1 MGEHIIVSTQDRV
14 TTVTIS
20 RTEKKN
26 AITFAMY
33 TAIAEAIEEYG
44 QTDQARAL
52 VITGEGDMFTAGND
66 LQDFMTGG
74 LPAGD
79 AENPIIRFL
88 NAIRDCP
95 KPLIAAVNGSA
106 IGVGLTML
114 LHCDLVY
121 SANSA
126 TFSAPFVQLG
136 LVPEAGS
143 SMLLPAS
150 LGMAVANDVL
160 LAGRVL
166 TASEALNHGLVARV
180 FADGELMSKVQ
191 EIAKAIAASSP
202 VALKQSKAL
211 IRNQRDEVAGHM
223 AAEIKFFAAQ
233 LQSPDFA
240 ESVAAK
246 LQKRAPNYS

>member
-1 MGEHIIVSTQDRV
+1 MSANIIISTQDRV
-14 TTVTIS
+14 TTATIS
-20 RTEKKN
+20 REEKKN

-33 TAIAEAIEEYG
+33 TAMAETIEEYG
-44 QTDQARAL
+44 QTDGARAL
-52 VITGEGDMFTAGND
+52 VITGSGDMFTAGND
-66 LQDFMTGG
+66 LQDFMAGG
-74 LPAGD
+74 IPASAD
-79 AENPIIRFL
+79 ENPIVRFL

-95 KPLIAAVNGSA
+95 KPLIAAVNGPA

-121 SANSA
+121 SAQSA

-150 LGMAVANDVL
+150 VGMAVANDVL
-160 LAGRVL
+160 LAGRIL
-166 TASEALNHGLVARV
+166 TAAEALDHGLVARV
-180 FADGELMSKVQ
+180 FSDGDLSTKVQ
-191 EIAKAIAASSP
+191 EIARQVAASSP
-202 VALKQSKAL
+202 VALRQSKAL
-211 IRNQRDEVAGHM
+211 IRSRRDEVAGHM
-223 AAEIKFFAAQ
+223 AAEIRIFAQQ

-246 LQKRAPNYS
+246 LQKRQPNYG

>member
-1 MGEHIIVSTQDRV
+1 MSEHIIVSTQDRV

-20 RTEKKN
+20 RTDKKN

-44 QTDQARAL
+44 QTDHARAL

-79 AENPIIRFL
+79 VENPIIRFL
-88 NAIRDCP
+88 NTIRDCP
-95 KPLIAAVNGSA
+95 KPLIAAVNGPA

-121 SANSA
+121 SADSA

-180 FADGELMSKVQ
+180 FGDGELISKVQ
-191 EIAKAIAASSP
+191 EIAQAIAASSP

-223 AAEIKFFAAQ
+223 AAEIKIFATQ

-240 ESVAAK
+240 ESIAAK

>member
-1 MGEHIIVSTQDRV
+1 MSDNIIVSTQDRV

-20 RTEKKN
+20 REEKKN

-33 TAIAEAIEEYG
+33 DAMAQTIEDYG
-44 QTDQARAL
+44 QTDEARAL
-52 VITGEGDMFTAGND
+52 VITGSGDMFTAGND
-66 LQDFMTGG
+66 LQDFMSGTVPLTDGQ
-74 LPAGD
+74 
-79 AENPIIRFL
+79 NPIVRFL

-95 KPLIAAVNGSA
+95 KPLIAAVNGPA

-121 SANSA
+121 ASQSA

-143 SMLLPAS
+143 SLLLPAS
-150 LGMAVANDVL
+150 VGMAVANDVL
-160 LAGRVL
+160 LAGRIL
-166 TASEALNHGLVARV
+166 TAAEALDHGLVARV
-180 FADGELMSKVQ
+180 FPDDDLTSKVQ
-191 EIAKAIAASSP
+191 EIAKNIAASSP

-211 IRNQRDEVAGHM
+211 IRNRRDEVAGHM
-223 AAEIKFFAAQ
+223 AAEVTIFAAQ

-240 ESVAAK
+240 ESVSAK
-246 LQKRAPNYS
+246 LQKRQPNYK

>member
-1 MGEHIIVSTQDRV
+1 MSENIIVSTQDRV

-20 RTEKKN
+20 REEKKN

-33 TAIAEAIEEYG
+33 TAMAKAIEDYG
-44 QTDQARAL
+44 QTDDARAF
-52 VITGEGDMFTAGND
+52 VITGCGDMFTAGND
-66 LQDFMTGG
+66 LQDFMSGG
-74 LPAGD
+74 LPASND
-79 AENPIIRFL
+79 ENPIVRFL

-95 KPLIAAVNGSA
+95 KPLIAAVNGPA

-121 SANSA
+121 SARSA
-126 TFSAPFVQLG
+126 TYSAPFVQLG

-166 TASEALNHGLVARV
+166 TAAEALDHGLVARV
-180 FADGELMSKVQ
+180 FVDEDLMSNVQ
-191 EIAKAIAASSP
+191 EIAQSIAASSP
-202 VALKQSKAL
+202 TALKQSKAL
-211 IRNQRDEVAGHM
+211 IRNQRAEVAGHM
-223 AAEIKFFAAQ
+223 SAEIKIFAAQ

-246 LQKRAPNYS
+246 LQKRAPNYG

>member
-1 MGEHIIVSTQDRV
+1 MSEHIIVSTQDRV

-20 RTEKKN
+20 RTDKKN

-180 FADGELMSKVQ
+180 FADGELMNEVQ

-223 AAEIKFFAAQ
+223 AAEIKIFAAQ

>member
-1 MGEHIIVSTQDRV
+1 MSENIIVSTQDRV

-20 RTEKKN
+20 REEKKN

-33 TAIAEAIEEYG
+33 SKMAETIEKYG
-44 QTDQARAL
+44 QTDEARAL
-52 VITGEGDMFTAGND
+52 VITGTGDMFTAGND

-74 LPAGD
+74 LPVGD
-79 AENPIIRFL
+79 QENPIVRFL

-95 KPLIAAVNGSA
+95 KPLIAAVNGPA

-121 SANSA
+121 SSQSA

-166 TASEALNHGLVARV
+166 TAAEALNHGLVARV
-180 FADGELMSKVQ
+180 FPDSELMGKVQ
-191 EIAKAIAASSP
+191 AIAYAIAASSP
-202 VALKQSKAL
+202 VALRQSKAL
-211 IRNQRDEVAGHM
+211 IRNQRNEVAGHM
-223 AAEIKFFAAQ
+223 AAEIKIFAAQ
-233 LQSPDFA
+233 LQSADFA

-246 LQKRAPNYS
+246 LQKRAPNYG